1 MKLGLVGLPQVG
13 KCTLFRLLTGQE
25 AGVNGGKKDSFG
37 LARVRDERFR
47 HLVEIYQP
55 RLETPAF
62 VEFAL
67 FPDLGQEKERDAQT
81 FRELEKVDAI
91 CHLVRTFQDE
101 RVFHILGKVDPQRD
115 ILTLNE
121 ELKLNDLLFI
131 EKRRERLEK
140 EHRKKIDL
148 RKAALETD
156 LLTRMKNHLE
166 AGHFL
171 STFAWSEEEEKLVAG
186 YPLLT
191 RKPLII
197 VLNIGEEQLSG
208 PDLVERIG
216 QGFSHQAFQWIAVSA
231 KIEEELF
238 KLDAEERQAFLD
250 ELHINQPALDKLTLL
265 CYNTLG
271 LISFFTVGPDEVRAW
286 TNRRGASAPQAGRVI
301 HSDIERGFIR
311 AEVMKYDD
319 LIQLGCEQ
327 RVKEAGKLM
336 QKGKDYI
343 VEDGDVINFL
353 FHV

>member
-1 MKLGLVGLPQVG
+1 
-13 KCTLFRLLTGQE
+13 
-25 AGVNGGKKDSFG
+25 
-37 LARVRDERFR
+37 
-47 HLVEIYQP
+47 
-55 RLETPAF
+55 
-62 VEFAL
+62 
-67 FPDLGQEKERDAQT
+67 
-81 FRELEKVDAI
+81 
-91 CHLVRTFQDE
+91 
-101 RVFHILGKVDPQRD
+101 LGKVDPQRD